1 MSWGL
6 KGMNKRLW
14 PVGSRGSR
22 GDAERTLMRLH
33 AGVWGA
39 RAQPRVRETLG
50 GRDWALGQGRLKQ
63 RPWGTKV

>member
-22 GDAERTLMRLH
+22 GDAERTLMGLH

-50 GRDWALGQGRLKQ
+50 EGIGL
-63 RPWGTKV
+63 